1 MLKNISLLSILS
13 IILVFSCSEEK
24 PQQNAL
30 IKEKEHVY
38 KEVMAVH
45 DEMIMMGKIRG
56 AQRKLKKMIESDST
70 NMEKYQVAYD
80 QLQAAD
86 DAMMNWMKQ
95 FKNPPES
102 TDIKEAIDY
111 LKNQKDRVQK
121 MKDIMIENLNNAKQ
135 VIDF

>member
-1 MLKNISLLSILS
+1 
-13 IILVFSCSEEK
+13 
-24 PQQNAL
+24 
-30 IKEKEHVY
+30 
-38 KEVMAVH
+38 
-45 DEMIMMGKIRG
+45 
-56 AQRKLKKMIESDST
+56 
-70 NMEKYQVAYD
+70 
-80 QLQAAD
+80 
-86 DAMMNWMKQ
+86 MKQ

>member
-1 MLKNISLLSILS
+1 M
-13 IILVFSCSEEK
+13 
-24 PQQNAL
+24 
-30 IKEKEHVY
+30 Y

-45 DEMIMMGKIRG
+45 DEMMMMGKIRG